1 MSRPEHTVYARVAE
15 LLARGERFTVCRV
28 VGAVGS
34 APRDAGAHLLV
45 FPDGS
50 IEYTLGGGALE
61 GRVTREAALAMDDP
75 APAVRE
81 YHLGDLGMDCGGV
94 VRVAFEPAHG
104 GDLAFYRAAADSI
117 EGRVPFV
124 AAYALTGEAPLAKAR
139 FPHDGAPT
147 GDRDLIARVRPRV
160 EALWNG
166 EHLAGEADGVC
177 VQFVPP
183 PLRLL
188 VFGAGHVGA
197 KLARVAAATGVFG
210 VEVVDDRPAFADA
223 AKLPWAERVALA
235 PPDYEGDLPLPD
247 ARTFAAVITRCHATD
262 QVVLRRLLSASAPF
276 AYLGMI
282 GSVSKRAKLFRRLR
296 DEGISQDALDRVA
309 SPMGLPIGGKEPGE
323 IAVSMLAE
331 MIRRKN
337 ELDGTFK
344 GGLSKWK
351 RTQLQA

>member
-1 MSRPEHTVYARVAE
+1 MSRPEHTFYRRVAE
-15 LLARGERFTVCRV
+15 LLGCGARFTVCRV
-28 VGAVGS
+28 VEAVGS
-34 APRDAGAHLLV
+34 APRDAGAQLIV
-45 FPDGS
+45 FPDGG

-61 GRVTREAALAMDDP
+61 GRVIREAALSAHASP
-75 APAVRE
+75 GSVRE

-94 VRVAFEPAHG
+94 VRVAFEPARRD
-104 GDLAFYRAAADSI
+104 DLDFYRAAAGLI
-117 EGRVPFV
+117 ARRVPFA
-124 AAYALTGEAPLAKAR
+124 AAYALSGEALPLPKAL
-139 FPHDGAPT
+139 FPRDDAPT
-147 GDRDLIARVRPRV
+147 GDSNLIARARTRV
-160 EALWNG
+160 EALRDG
-166 EHLAGEADGVC
+166 ERAVAADGL
-177 VQFVPP
+177 FAHLVPP

-197 KLARVAAATGVFG
+197 RLAQVAAATGVFG
-210 VEVVDDRPAFADA
+210 VEVVDDRPAFAA
-223 AKLPWAERVALA
+223 EAKLPGAERVTVA
-235 PPDYEGDLPLPD
+235 PPDYEGQLPLPD

-262 QVVLRRLLSASAPF
+262 QVVLRRLLGAGAPF

-344 GGLSKWK
+344 GGLSMWK